1 MKNKTILK
9 DSLLIV
15 FGSFLAAAAVFFFLL
30 PSGLS
35 VGSVAGVSIILETF
49 LPLSVSTI
57 SLLLNIIL
65 LTLGVLLVGKSFGAK
80 TIIATLLYSVFFSAL
95 ENLLPPQSSITGQP
109 FVDLICYIF
118 VLGFSQA
125 VLFGCGSSTGGL
137 DIVAK
142 ILNKFTHME
151 LGKAVS
157 GCGLIA
163 AACSIFAFTPDVV
176 VLSLLGTYLNGIV
189 VDHFIFGLNPRKR
202 VCILS
207 EKEAAITSFILNDLH
222 SGASIYEA
230 IGAYTGQV
238 QREIVVIVDQNEYRQ
253 LMDFLHKTDPTAF
266 VTVYPVNEVFYRK
279 KIF

>member
-142 ILNKFTHME
+142 ILNKFTHVE